1 MKKFDQKE
9 EQQDYYK
16 ELKKEKHTL
25 SSQMHAYWQRLY
37 HSTKQKMSRGAQNVN
52 KIITWARK
60 DNWRR
65 K

>member
-1 MKKFDQKE
+1 MGDFEEKE
-9 EQQDYYK
+9 KREYYK
-16 ELKKEKHTL
+16 ELKKEKHII
-25 SSQMHAYWQRLY
+25 SEKRDSYWRRLY
-37 HSTKQKMSRGAQNVN
+37 DSAKKKMSRGAQNVN